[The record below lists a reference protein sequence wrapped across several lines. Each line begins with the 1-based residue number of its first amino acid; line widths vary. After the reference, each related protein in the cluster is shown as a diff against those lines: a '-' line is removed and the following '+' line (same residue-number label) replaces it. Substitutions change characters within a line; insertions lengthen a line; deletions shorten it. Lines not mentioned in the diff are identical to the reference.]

1 MSPTELKSLVSGEG
15 LGANHRPLSSEF
27 EVRLPPKESSM
38 SGVGAVSSAL
48 ERDITFK
55 KKTVGAGGEGG
66 GSDGTKMSDFGLS
79 LRRASLRASGSGRE
93 TEAVLVDREELDRDF
108 EEVLVGPSSLCRGG
122 EVLLEV
128 NGTSVAGMG
137 RDEVDRALAE
147 MPGDEIRI
155 RVSAYLGSLC
165 LLSFV

>member
-27 EVRLPPKESSM
+27 EARLPPKESSTS
-38 SGVGAVSSAL
+38 SGVGAVSSVL
-48 ERDITFK
+48 EREITFK
-55 KKTVGAGGEGG
+55 KKAVGAGGEGG
-66 GSDGTKMSDFGLS
+66 DSGDGTRMSDFGLS
-79 LRRASLRASGSGRE
+79 LRRASLWASGSGRE
-93 TEAVLVDREELDRDF
+93 TEAVLVDRCEELDRDF

-128 NGTSVAGMG
+128 NGTSVSGMG

-155 RVSAYLGSLC
+155 RV
-165 LLSFV
+165 

>member
-27 EVRLPPKESSM
+27 EARLPPKESST
-38 SGVGAVSSAL
+38 SGAGAVSSVL
-48 ERDITFK
+48 EREITFRK
-55 KKTVGAGGEGG
+55 KAVFGAGGEGG
-66 GSDGTKMSDFGLS
+66 GSGDGTRMSDFGLS

-93 TEAVLVDREELDRDF
+93 TEAVLVDRCEELDRDS

-147 MPGDEIRI
+147 MPGEEIRI
-155 RVSAYLGSLC
+155 RV
-165 LLSFV
+165 